1 MIVSTTSLFGSIY
14 HVFILLVLVFMF
26 NFDDILSEFYDTVT
40 VQKMEKMDICRLFA
54 KFAAVS

>member
-1 MIVSTTSLFGSIY
+1 
-14 HVFILLVLVFMF
+14 MF
-26 NFDDILSEFYDTVT
+26 NFDDILSEFYDT